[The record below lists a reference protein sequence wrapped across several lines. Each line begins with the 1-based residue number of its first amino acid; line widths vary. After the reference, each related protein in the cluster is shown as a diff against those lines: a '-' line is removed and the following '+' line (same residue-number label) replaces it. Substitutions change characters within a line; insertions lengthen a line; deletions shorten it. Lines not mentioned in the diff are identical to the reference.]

1 MYCRIL
7 SRFLLVIPSPLLE
20 SAYPSPN
27 IISPNPKEP
36 SRQARIQ
43 TNTLQA
49 RYDNERAM
57 LAAESLR
64 PVHQHAATSHANVGP
79 GSSFSSIDSIAP
91 GWDGQIM
98 PALKK
103 RELFSAR

>member
-1 MYCRIL
+1 
-7 SRFLLVIPSPLLE
+7 
-20 SAYPSPN
+20 
-27 IISPNPKEP
+27 
-36 SRQARIQ
+36 
-43 TNTLQA
+43 
-49 RYDNERAM
+49 M